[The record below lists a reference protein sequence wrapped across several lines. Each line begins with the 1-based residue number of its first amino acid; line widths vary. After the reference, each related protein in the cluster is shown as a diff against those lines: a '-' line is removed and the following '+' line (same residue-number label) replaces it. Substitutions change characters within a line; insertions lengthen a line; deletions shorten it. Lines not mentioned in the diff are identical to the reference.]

1 MLTRDADRR
10 VLLGWPRQGAVRSA
24 AVVLLTMACGGGLVA
39 AAFADAAID
48 EAPTA
53 SPTATAPPSGA
64 YEGASSESSS
74 LSAALRLRE
83 GTQFAD
89 RLGHFRQQGESVVF
103 VDDQGRELGGLP
115 NLNLERVLRMLK
127 GVEEPDSIAWSVSG
141 TVTEYGGRNY
151 LLITRAVYKSATL
164 PPAPDLVE

>member
-1 MLTRDADRR
+1 MLLQLQRR
-10 VLLGWPRQGAVRSA
+10 STAGRVAVGLLVLTCAWAI
-24 AVVLLTMACGGGLVA
+24 VA
-39 AAFADAAID
+39 GAFADSAID
-48 EAPTA
+48 EPPPAT
-53 SPTATAPPSGA
+53 PTATAQPNGTPDGA
-64 YEGASSESSS
+64 TTESSS
-74 LSAALRLRE
+74 STTALRLRE
-83 GTQFAD
+83 GTQFTD
-89 RLGHFRQQGESVVF
+89 RLGHFQQQGEAVVF